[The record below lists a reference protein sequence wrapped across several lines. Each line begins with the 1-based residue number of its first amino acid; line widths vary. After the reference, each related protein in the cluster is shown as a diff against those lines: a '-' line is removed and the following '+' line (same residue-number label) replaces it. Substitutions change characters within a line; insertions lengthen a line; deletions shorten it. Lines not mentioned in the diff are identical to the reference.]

1 MAVFIDLWYSLFT
14 TKLSYAQLFKWGH
27 SIKGQDVLEKLEQLE
42 QKMYQ
47 IQDDAKDKFEELN
60 NEVADNSTRISSTEN
75 QNIEQ
80 GKEILWKINK
90 SAAWLVNRLEYLFC
104 SWKHEKT
111 RRPKWVL
118 SKTFW
123 SKSKIIYWNVICP
136 VKNSFVWC
144 LTTSDSNI
152 YILGSSNPPIIAD
165 DFEQNYHS
173 L

>member
-1 MAVFIDLWYSLFT
+1 MPALNLIFFFSRYMQQIFSLGQRIQRFEDLL
-14 TKLSYAQLFKWGH
+14 
-27 SIKGQDVLEKLEQLE
+27 KGQDVLEKLEQLE

-104 SWKHEKT
+104 S
-111 RRPKWVL
+111 
-118 SKTFW
+118 
-123 SKSKIIYWNVICP
+123 
-136 VKNSFVWC
+136 
-144 LTTSDSNI
+144 
-152 YILGSSNPPIIAD
+152 
-165 DFEQNYHS
+165 
-173 L
+173 